1 KDGRRIDVSLTI
13 SPIFNRRG
21 QVVGVSKSARDISDR
36 KRLEEMLRTA
46 DRRKDEFLAMLGHEL
61 RNPLAPIRNVTE
73 VLRKTVGTNPVY
85 EPLCAML
92 ERQVQQMTRLLD
104 DLLDVSRISQGK
116 IKFQPEVIDFRA
128 AIARAIEASRPFID
142 HRGHRLTVSVPEG
155 ELPMVGDMARLVQ
168 MLTNLLNNA

>member
-1 KDGRRIDVSLTI
+1 MPVTQTGRRIDVSLSI

-36 KRLEEMLRTA
+36 KRLEEMLRAA

-73 VLRKTVGTNPVY
+73 VLRRTVGADPAHQSLY
-85 EPLCAML
+85 AML

-104 DLLDVSRISQGK
+104 DLLDVTRIRQGK
-116 IKFQPEVIDFRA
+116 IKFRHEAIDFQTA
-128 AIARAIEASRPFID
+128 VARAIEATAPVIETRRHHLS
-142 HRGHRLTVSVPEG
+142 VSVPEG
-155 ELPMVGDMARLVQ
+155 ELSMVGDLARLVQ
-168 MLTNLLNNA
+168 MLT